1 MVFSL
6 IEYVGHMNIVLQ
18 VSVLSLVA
26 TEVVREAQRRHNA
39 SPTVPLSC
47 ASFSYSV
54 LLSFVI

>member
-1 MVFSL
+1 VVFSL
-6 IEYVGHMNIVLQ
+6 IEYVGDMNIVLQ

-39 SPTVPLSC
+39 SPTVPLSS

-54 LLSFVI
+54 LLYFVI